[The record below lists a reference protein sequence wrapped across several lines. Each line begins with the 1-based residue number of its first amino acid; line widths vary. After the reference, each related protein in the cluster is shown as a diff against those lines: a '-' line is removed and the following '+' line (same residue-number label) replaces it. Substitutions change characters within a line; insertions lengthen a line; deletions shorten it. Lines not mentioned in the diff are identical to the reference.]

1 MLKRVFHG
9 RRWPQI
15 AQGTLPCNALKSV
28 HSAKFVRTVQNLAQS
43 PVSMLV
49 VIITLGI
56 ILRVYH
62 LGYLSLWGDEFFSR
76 YYYQNGLRFMW
87 TDGLRLENS
96 PPLYYM
102 AIGAWIQI
110 FGAGEVAIRSLSAAS
125 SSATIILVYVL
136 GKEIFDRNRA
146 LLASLLFSLSATQI
160 YYAQEARPYALL
172 LIPAAA
178 TLISCARYMRKPGIT
193 WNLAGYI
200 ISAILCIY
208 THATMVFFLAPCGIT
223 VLVWVVAQQ
232 GFRLDAVP
240 IAWIAANACV
250 GLAALPE
257 LIGMLAQVQD
267 VQLGHLDWIPYPR
280 LADVG
285 AVVSN
290 TMIGTLTPARFPGGE
305 LAIALSSVLGFALWR
320 HQPDGRA
327 SLIALVIPGLYAGC
341 VLLLSLLVQPMMLS
355 RIFSWIGIPLCLLQA
370 HALSG
375 RGHLRRVLV
384 AITSAVVAVSLFY
397 QLTPDPDAKEPWR
410 SVIQEVSL
418 DLSRADLVVLGPSTD
433 VSNLMYYAPSIR
445 QVRIWAEDPSG
456 SEGEFMA
463 KLFGVKPI
471 TQDAIAEQIN
481 SDARVVIVLRV
492 EDQRFLPAL
501 LLHTSSPARRLDRR
515 CVSGDGRYTNYPC
528 ELTVLSWHE
537 DIKR

>member
-1 MLKRVFHG
+1 
-9 RRWPQI
+9 
-15 AQGTLPCNALKSV
+15 
-28 HSAKFVRTVQNLAQS
+28 
-43 PVSMLV
+43 
-49 VIITLGI
+49 
-56 ILRVYH
+56 
-62 LGYLSLWGDEFFSR
+62 
-76 YYYQNGLRFMW
+76 
-87 TDGLRLENS
+87 
-96 PPLYYM
+96 
-102 AIGAWIQI
+102 
-110 FGAGEVAIRSLSAAS
+110 
-125 SSATIILVYVL
+125 
-136 GKEIFDRNRA
+136 
-146 LLASLLFSLSATQI
+146 
-160 YYAQEARPYALL
+160 
-172 LIPAAA
+172 
-178 TLISCARYMRKPGIT
+178 
-193 WNLAGYI
+193 
-200 ISAILCIY
+200 
-208 THATMVFFLAPCGIT
+208 
-223 VLVWVVAQQ
+223 
-232 GFRLDAVP
+232 
-240 IAWIAANACV
+240 
-250 GLAALPE
+250 
-257 LIGMLAQVQD
+257 
-267 VQLGHLDWIPYPR
+267 
-280 LADVG
+280 
-285 AVVSN
+285 
-290 TMIGTLTPARFPGGE
+290 
-305 LAIALSSVLGFALWR
+305 
-320 HQPDGRA
+320 
-327 SLIALVIPGLYAGC
+327 
-341 VLLLSLLVQPMMLS
+341 LVQPMMLS